1 MIFKSI
7 LFLMLLNYVIHKL
20 QFDLHMFQQ
29 NSYRNKRYFRW
40 LKGSHNTFVK
50 GNDNL
55 VLLASLAYGSTYF
68 APSNLTDTL
77 LSVSLLFV
85 VLAYHGHKLLVS
97 VREVKKQLVYTPRVK
112 RLVMTSSVVSGL
124 IIFGLYISNPLLGGL
139 VMYLLSTCSFIVVM
153 CAKLINTPIE
163 NGVNQWYYNDAK
175 RILNE
180 NPNRIIIGITGS
192 YGKTSTKN
200 VIADTLSRDFNVLA
214 TPASYNTLMGVIRT
228 IREQLKPTHQV
239 FIVEMGAREPGDIKE
254 ICDLVI
260 PDFGIITSI
269 GPQHLETF
277 KTIENIAKTKGE
289 LFEGIK
295 PGGKAFVNLADD
307 RINALPKRSDID
319 YIGFGENTRECM
331 DTSKC
336 YLSKNMQISGEGTG
350 FDLNFPSGITLCVN
364 TRLLG
369 AHNVSNVLCALAVAN
384 ELKSDMLRIM
394 SSLSDIKPTEHRLS
408 LKKGRKGQVII
419 DDAFNSNPIGSK
431 NALQVLAAMGGNKK
445 FIITPGMIELGDQ
458 QDALNKQFG
467 KYIAENCDY
476 VALVGEKQ
484 TAPIQE
490 GLKEA
495 GFDKNNIHI
504 TDTFLNGYN
513 HLETLMQADD
523 VLLIENDLPDAFNE

>member
-1 MIFKSI
+1 MFLKI
-7 LFLMLLNYVIHKL
+7 LLLAFALLYTLHKL

-40 LKGSHNTFVK
+40 LKGSHNKFIK

-55 VLLASLAYGSTYF
+55 MLLATIVLLCSEYVSDQTSVVFIFISLIF
-68 APSNLTDTL
+68 I
-77 LSVSLLFV
+77 
-85 VLAYHGHKLLVS
+85 VLAYQGHKLLVS

-112 RLVMTSSVVSGL
+112 RLLISSIILSAL
-124 IIFGLYISNPLLGGL
+124 IILGLYQVPTLLMAPGL
-139 VMYLLSTCSFIVVM
+139 YLLTTFSFGIVM
-153 CAKLINTPIE
+153 MAKLINTPIE
-163 NGVNQWYYNDAK
+163 NSINQWYYNDAK
-175 RILNE
+175 RILKE
-180 NPNRIIIGITGS
+180 NPNRIVIGITGS

-200 VIADTLSRDFNVLA
+200 VIAQTLSRDFNVLA

-239 FIVEMGAREPGDIKE
+239 FIVEMGARESGDIKE

-289 LFEGIK
+289 LFEGIR

-307 RINALPKRSDID
+307 LINNLPKRKDIE
-319 YIGFGENTRECM
+319 YVGFGENTRECM
-331 DTSKC
+331 NTSRC

-350 FDLNFPSGITLCVN
+350 FDLNFPTGITLCVN
-364 TRLLG
+364 TKLLG
-369 AHNVSNVLCALAVAN
+369 AHNVNNVLCALSVAN
-384 ELKSDMLRIM
+384 ELESDMLRIM
-394 SSLSDIKPTEHRLS
+394 SSLSDIQPTEHRLS

-431 NALQVLAAMGGNKK
+431 NALQVLAAMHGRKK
-445 FIITPGMIELGDQ
+445 FIITPGMVELGDQ
-458 QDALNKQFG
+458 QDTLNQQFG
-467 KYIAENCDY
+467 KYIAESCDY
-476 VALVGEKQ
+476 VVLVGEKQ
-484 TAPIQE
+484 TKPIQE
-490 GLKEA
+490 GLKVS
-495 GFDKNNIHI
+495 GFSVNKIHI
-504 TDTFLNGYN
+504 TDTFLNGYE
-513 HLETLMQADD
+513 HLETLMQSDD